1 MKLILDNNNAIIKV
15 TTNAVYAHVEGTG
28 NTTHWAECSEENAR
42 KDYENRKITSEEIID
57 GGILAP
63 EEKVI
68 IPFNAGAN
76 KIVEA
81 EIPEGINVLE
91 YKYIDGEFVINA
103 KVRANNIK
111 QELETL
117 DTTINRATEDLYV
130 ATGIAAYTNVQEV
143 IDRKNALRA
152 ELASLEV

>member
-28 NTTHWAECSEENAR
+28 STTHWAECSEEIAR
-42 KDYENRKITSEEIID
+42 EDYANRKVTPEEIID

-68 IPFNAGAN
+68 IPFNMGAN

-81 EIPEGINVLE
+81 EIPEGIVASE
-91 YKYIDGEFVINA
+91 YKYVDGEFIVNAPIRIRVI
-103 KVRANNIK
+103 KD
-111 QELETL
+111 ELEAL
-117 DTTINRATEDLYV
+117 DAIINRATEDLYIATETV
-130 ATGIAAYTNVQEV
+130 AYANVQAA
-143 IDRKNALRA
+143 IDRKNVLRA
-152 ELASLEV
+152 ELATLEA

>member
-1 MKLILDNNNAIIKV
+1 MKLILNIKNEIIAV
-15 TTNAVYAHVEGTG
+15 TNVANYAHIAGVGTEA
-28 NTTHWAECSEENAR
+28 HWEACDEQVAR
-42 KDYENRKITSEEIID
+42 DDYANKGFDGEVVKD
-57 GGILAP
+57 GGIILTTQNM
-63 EEKVI
+63 I
-68 IPFNAGAN
+68 MPFASGAHM
-76 KIVEA
+76 IVEA

-130 ATGIAAYTNVQEV
+130 ATGTAAYVNVQEV

-152 ELASLEV
+152 ELASLEA